1 MQELAVKR
9 HEEKYLLNPAQALE
23 LQIMLD
29 ALLQRD
35 RYSRKGAYYIRSLYF
50 DTPDDQDYLDKVLG
64 VKRRQKIRLRLYD
77 LAAPT
82 LKLEIKNKQGSYSYK
97 QGVTVDRT
105 AAQALIDGDAAPLLA
120 LGSPTAVRA
129 YGFFQ
134 RELRR
139 PTALVDYERLAFWLP
154 VEDLRI
160 TLDTHVRAAK
170 SDRIFSDQVPMVGLH
185 GGGTVILEVKYN
197 RYLPHFLRGPLST
210 LQTQATS
217 VSKYAAARGML
228 Y

>member
-64 VKRRQKIRLRLYD
+64 VERRQKIRLRLYD

-97 QGVTVDRT
+97 QGVKVDRT

>member
-9 HEEKYLLNPAQALE
+9 HEEKYLLNPAQATE
-23 LQIMLD
+23 LRIMLD
-29 ALLQRD
+29 ALMQRD
-35 RYSRKGAYYIRSLYF
+35 RHSRKGAYYIRSLYF
-50 DTPDDQDYLDKVLG
+50 DTPDDRDYLDKVLG
-64 VKRRQKIRLRLYD
+64 VEHRQKIRLRLYD
-77 LAAPT
+77 LQAPT
-82 LKLEIKNKQGSYSYK
+82 LKLEIKNKQGIYSHK

-105 AAQALIDGDAAPLLA
+105 LAQALIEGNPDPLLA
-120 LGSPTAVRA
+120 LDSPTAVRA
-129 YGFFQ
+129 YGFFR

-139 PTALVDYERLAFWLP
+139 PAALVDYERLAFLLP
-154 VEDLRI
+154 VENLRI

-170 SDRIFSDQVPMVGLH
+170 SDRIFSDGVPMVGLH
-185 GGGTVILEVKYN
+185 GGGTVILEIKYN

>member
-64 VKRRQKIRLRLYD
+64 VERRQKIRLRLYD

>member
-50 DTPDDQDYLDKVLG
+50 DTSDDQDYLDKVLG
-64 VKRRQKIRLRLYD
+64 VERRQKIRLRLYD

-97 QGVTVDRT
+97 QGVTVDRA
-105 AAQALIDGDAAPLLA
+105 AAQALIGGDAAPLLA

-197 RYLPHFLRGPLST
+197 RYLPHFLHGPLST

>member
-64 VKRRQKIRLRLYD
+64 VERRQKIRLRIYD